1 MDAIKKINVKLPK
14 KKGSQYPILIG
25 KNLLNDI
32 DNFSEFSNY
41 SKVAVIYDSNV
52 KDSYYLDLKSINKNI
67 IGFEFN
73 SNESNKNTDNLIKI
87 WNFLNKNAFD
97 RKSLVVNLGGG
108 IIGDV
113 GGFAAATYMRGID
126 FIQIPTTLLS
136 QADASVGGKT
146 GINLN
151 GVKNICGA
159 FSQPIKVVVD
169 ITTLETL
176 PSNQIL
182 SGYAEIIKHGLIA
195 SDKHFN
201 KVKLKVPDISDN
213 ESWLEI
219 LAETISIK
227 AGVVEEDEKESGLR
241 KILNFG
247 HTAGHAFETLSHGDE
262 YKSLL
267 HGEAIA
273 LGMLFES
280 RLSALRGFLLNSD
293 LEIIENC
300 LERLGYLK
308 KLNLDF
314 KYQDFFELLKMDK
327 KNKDGDIKWTLLAKI
342 GSAIFD
348 QSVNLEMVE
357 ETFNNMFNK

>member
-1 MDAIKKINVKLPK
+1 MTAIKTLNVNLPEK
-14 KKGSQYPILIG
+14 EGTSYPVLIG
-25 KNLLNDI
+25 ENLLKDI
-32 DNFSEFSNY
+32 NSFSEFLEY
-41 SKVAVIYDSNV
+41 SKIAVIYDSNI
-52 KDSYYLDLKSINKNI
+52 KDSHFLNLKSLSKNI

-73 SNESNKNTDNLIKI
+73 SKEENKTSENLIKI
-87 WNFLNKNAFD
+87 WNFLNKNSFD

-169 ITTLETL
+169 IKTLETL

-195 SDKHFN
+195 NVSHFN
-201 KVKLKVPDISDN
+201 KVSLKVPDVSDTKT
-213 ESWLEI
+213 WFEI
-219 LAETISIK
+219 LSETIGIK
-227 AGVVEEDEKESGLR
+227 ASVVEQDEKESGLR

-247 HTAGHAFETLSHGDE
+247 HTAGHAFETLSQRDE

-267 HGEAIA
+267 HGEAVA

-293 LEIIENC
+293 LELIENC
-300 LERLGYLK
+300 LESLGYLK
-308 KLNLDF
+308 NLEIDF
-314 KYQDFFELLKMDK
+314 KYNDFFELLKKDK
-327 KNKDGDIKWTLLAKI
+327 KNVNENIKWTLLARI

-348 QSVNLEMVE
+348 QSVNIEMIE
-357 ETFNNMFNK
+357 ETFNNMFKK